1 MKIVGYARTSWQE
14 QVQSRYPSV
23 AVQEASIRE
32 FAQRAGIR
40 LAAVHCDTG
49 LSPTQSTVSGLVTIL
64 DSMDEDWEAVLVT
77 SLCRLDVPTVSF
89 NAHEELELNEKT
101 VLIAGDAAARLLAA
115 RRAVAPPTPPPARR
129 GRERDPSDATRRRA
143 IAERLLRGRE
153 EGARAGKHQS
163 GPAPYGYR
171 RDYSQRSTD
180 GVLLVPDEQEG
191 AVVQLIFREYL
202 RLRSMKRLIKL
213 LDERGLRTRRSKR
226 WSRAGVSWILKNDT
240 YVGRVHFGDIR
251 AKGRHDS
258 LVPPILFNKV
268 QKLIRLNNKRNK
280 NGEED
285 DGVPEQELEL
295 AAVEVEG
302 EQADEAGVAA
312 DFEGSSFDPNS
323 MDDFD
328 PDSSQER
335 SIGSDRRQP
344 A

>member
-1 MKIVGYARTSWQE
+1 MRDF
-14 QVQSRYPSV
+14 
-23 AVQEASIRE
+23 AS
-32 FAQRAGIR
+32 RAGLR
-40 LAAVHCDTG
+40 LIAVHSDTG
-49 LSPTQSTVSGLVTIL
+49 LSPQQSTVSGLVTVL

-89 NAHEELELNEKT
+89 CAREELELSEKK
-101 VLIAGDAAARLLAA
+101 VLVATDATARQLAAARAA
-115 RRAVAPPTPPPARR
+115 APAAPDPPRR
-129 GRERDPSDATRRRA
+129 REREVTEATRRRA

-153 EGARAGKHQS
+153 AGARAGKHQS

-171 RDYSQRSTD
+171 RDYSQRSTH
-180 GVLLVPDEQEG
+180 GVLLVPDEAEG

-213 LDERGLRTRRSKR
+213 LDERGLRTRRGKR

-280 NGEED
+280 GGED
-285 DGVPEQELEL
+285 DD
-295 AAVEVEG
+295 EVEG
-302 EQADEAGVAA
+302 DELGHEALHEVAIT
-312 DFEGSSFDPNS
+312 DDVGGGDDELDLFD
-323 MDDFD
+323 DLD
-328 PDSSQER
+328 PDGSEERPIRLTSSPR
-335 SIGSDRRQP
+335 
-344 A
+344 